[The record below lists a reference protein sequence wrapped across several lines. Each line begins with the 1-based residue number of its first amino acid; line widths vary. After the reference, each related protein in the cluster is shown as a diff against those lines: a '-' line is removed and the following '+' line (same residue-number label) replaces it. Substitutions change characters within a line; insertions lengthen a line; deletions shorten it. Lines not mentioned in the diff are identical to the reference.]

1 MNPNPLAKHF
11 RQPKI
16 YLSLPSGGKFYSEGT
31 LTGDPNSLPVFG
43 MTAMDE
49 ILLKT
54 PDGLFTGESVVQVIK
69 SCIPAINDPWEMPTI
84 DLDSVLI
91 AIRIATYGG
100 KMPMS
105 YKCNKCKEDN
115 HIDLDLSNTLDYYS
129 SLTYEDYVFLDPLK
143 INLRPLS
150 YREQTEAARKQYEY
164 ERLLTR
170 SYSEMSEEEK
180 NDNINSI
187 LKQLSELTSNTYK
200 KCIDSVEADD
210 TMVDNAQQITEWI
223 QNSDALFFDTIKAQL
238 EKLSKE
244 WRLQDQKSICG
255 NCETENTIKINLD
268 YSSFFVR
275 NS

>member
-16 YLSLPSGGKFYSEGT
+16 YLSLPSGGKFYPEGV
-31 LTGDPNSLPVFG
+31 LTGDPTSLPVFG

-69 SCIPAINDPWEMPTI
+69 SCIPGISEPWNMPTI
-84 DLDSVLI
+84 DLDSALI
-91 AIRIATYGG
+91 AIRIATYGS

-105 YKCNKCKEDN
+105 YKCNKCKEEN
-115 HIDLDLSNTLDYYS
+115 HIDLDLSHTLDYYG

-143 INLRPLS
+143 INLRPLT
-150 YREQTEAARKQYEY
+150 YKEQSEAARKQYEY
-164 ERLLTR
+164 ERMLSR
-170 SYSEMSEEEK
+170 SYADMPEDEK
-180 NDNINSI
+180 GQLINNI
-187 LKQLSELTSNTYK
+187 LKSLSELTSSTYK

-210 TMVDNAQQITEWI
+210 TVVDNEQQITEWI
-223 QNSDALFFDTIKAQL
+223 QNSDALFFETIKTQL

-255 NCETENTIKINLD
+255 SCEAENTIKINLD
-268 YSSFFVR
+268 YSSFFAR
-275 NS
+275 K